1 MKDPHISDDLLQ
13 IKTGIHILDL
23 KKILI
28 CSFVCFLEGVKD
40 QVGGEKEYHEGKG
53 PFKTEIGCSPSLMR
67 WKLRVEYK

>member
-13 IKTGIHILDL
+13 IKTGIHILDF

-53 PFKTEIGCSPSLMR
+53 PFKTEIGYSPSLMR
-67 WKLRVEYK
+67 